1 LVVKAIFLL
10 RIIEKVIVKEQGSK
24 IQEHRAIRNWKRGAM
39 TPPGSKPSATVT
51 IRDVAKEC
59 GLSATTVSM
68 VLSHAPLAS
77 NIPEAT
83 QKRIVRTAEGLGYQP
98 NPFAQALRSRHS
110 HTIGV
115 MVPDIADPYCA
126 QILRGIENS
135 FLRSSYLPFLVDI
148 QNSGVR
154 FKKYLNVLIARR
166 VEGLIILA
174 NSLSFATELLSALES
189 RKIPSVILGREPGTD
204 ALSWVAT
211 DNEAGSRQALE
222 HLYQLGHRKIAFIR
236 GPKMIVDSQYQ
247 WKGICAFA
255 AAVGLELDPRL
266 SVTLSAPFSSYEGG
280 YESTKQLLALKR
292 PFTALVAFDDM
303 TAFGAIRA
311 LISAGLSVPRD
322 CSVVGFDDIPA
333 AAFYNPAL
341 TSVREHMDILAT
353 TGAEIL
359 LEAIRAHRKNA
370 SVNPVHRKVKPQLIL
385 RESTAAPGKGRPSS

>member
-1 LVVKAIFLL
+1 MVVKAIFLL

-135 FLRSSYLPFLVDI
+135 FLRSS
-148 QNSGVR
+148 
-154 FKKYLNVLIARR
+154 
-166 VEGLIILA
+166 
-174 NSLSFATELLSALES
+174 
-189 RKIPSVILGREPGTD
+189 
-204 ALSWVAT
+204 
-211 DNEAGSRQALE
+211 
-222 HLYQLGHRKIAFIR
+222 
-236 GPKMIVDSQYQ
+236 
-247 WKGICAFA
+247 
-255 AAVGLELDPRL
+255 
-266 SVTLSAPFSSYEGG
+266 
-280 YESTKQLLALKR
+280 
-292 PFTALVAFDDM
+292 
-303 TAFGAIRA
+303 
-311 LISAGLSVPRD
+311 
-322 CSVVGFDDIPA
+322 
-333 AAFYNPAL
+333 
-341 TSVREHMDILAT
+341 
-353 TGAEIL
+353 
-359 LEAIRAHRKNA
+359 
-370 SVNPVHRKVKPQLIL
+370 
-385 RESTAAPGKGRPSS
+385 